1 MSLPPLAIA
10 IVWIAV
16 ILGMTAAFAVFA
28 HKWRERRMR
37 DDATTASELLTDF
50 LELRSRGELSAEEYQ
65 RIKERLNAEVQ
76 RELAE
81 EGESSSGADPTRA
94 LKATARSLLA
104 EHNSEQ
110 KSNARAGERETNGAA
125 GGAAQDGCDAKP
137 PSGGDSTEER
147 R

>member
-50 LELRSRGELSAEEYQ
+50 LELRSRGELSSEEYQ

-81 EGESSSGADPTRA
+81 EGESPNGADPTRA

-104 EHNSEQ
+104 EHNAEK
-110 KSNARAGERETNGAA
+110 KSDARAGE
-125 GGAAQDGCDAKP
+125 
-137 PSGGDSTEER
+137 
-147 R
+147 

>member
-1 MSLPPLAIA
+1 VSLPPLAIA

-81 EGESSSGADPTRA
+81 EGGGADPTRA

-104 EHNSEQ
+104 EHNAEQ
-110 KSNARAGERETNGAA
+110 KGSARAGERETNGAA

-137 PSGGDSTEER
+137 PNGGDSTEER